1 MELELSGLSYDEV
14 AMLKLEN
21 SSLQETN
28 EILQDNNKEKDGY
41 IATLEESKQFFRDEM
56 EKILTGKEV
65 RILHHK

>member
-56 EKILTGKEV
+56 EKIFNRQRSKDLTS
-65 RILHHK
+65 